1 MDDIFWKNDFN
12 DLKERTKQMD
22 DIFWKNDFNG
32 KAKGLFIRSSINND
46 IKKLID
52 KWGLNVVGIKID
64 PDGGWNTE
72 LIIED
77 ESGIGVD
84 EHR

>member
-1 MDDIFWKNDFN
+1 MDDIFWKD
-12 DLKERTKQMD
+12 
-22 DIFWKNDFNG
+22 DFNG

-64 PDGGWNTE
+64 SDGGWNTE
-72 LIIED
+72 LIM
-77 ESGIGVD
+77 
-84 EHR
+84 